1 MRRRHPDVDDGQVR
15 IALADELEQLT
26 PAARLADDIE
36 PGPFEQTRE
45 TFAQQ
50 DVVVGDDDATACPV
64 SVCLRFHRGHYPPMR
79 RLAVV
84 SRTMSRVNG
93 SRCSVSTASFRI
105 SRTRRS
111 TAVTPISLSGW
122 RTVVSAGWT
131 TVA

>member
-1 MRRRHPDVDDGQVR
+1 M
-15 IALADELEQLT
+15 LADELEELA
-26 PAARLADDIE
+26 PAARLADDVE
-36 PGPFEQTRE
+36 AGSFEQARE

-50 DVVVGDDDATACPV
+50 DVVVGDDDATARPRV
-64 SVCLRFHRGHYPPMR
+64 SVCSRFHCGHYPPR
-79 RLAVV
+79 RSLAVV
-84 SRTMSRVNG
+84 SRTMSRANC